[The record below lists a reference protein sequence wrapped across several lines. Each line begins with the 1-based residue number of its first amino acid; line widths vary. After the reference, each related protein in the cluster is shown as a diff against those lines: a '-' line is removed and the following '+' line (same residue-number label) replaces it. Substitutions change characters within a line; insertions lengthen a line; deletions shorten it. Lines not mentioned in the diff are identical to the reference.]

1 MAKGRDSGRNRDTR
15 TRTAAGDTDPT
26 LDIPPPPGAHPRSLT
41 DTAAFQKG
49 KNSASRMWTQYKN
62 ILRTSF
68 VRMTRSEQEA
78 LLTKASIIITIGVTI
93 IALGLFYSLIP
104 RMVRVF
110 LVPGALF
117 GAWWIGGKVVA
128 QVIIARFDSFL
139 NKQDY

>member
-1 MAKGRDSGRNRDTR
+1 
-15 TRTAAGDTDPT
+15 
-26 LDIPPPPGAHPRSLT
+26 
-41 DTAAFQKG
+41 
-49 KNSASRMWTQYKN
+49 MWTQYKN